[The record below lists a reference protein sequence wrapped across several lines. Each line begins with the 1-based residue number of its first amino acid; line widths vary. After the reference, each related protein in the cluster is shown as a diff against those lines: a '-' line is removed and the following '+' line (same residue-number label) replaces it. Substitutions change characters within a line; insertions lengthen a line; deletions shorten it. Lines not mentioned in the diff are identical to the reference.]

1 MPSIQ
6 KSVVLA
12 VALCGVLIA
21 SHQAVA
27 GAASD
32 TSGAVPIRT
41 YAADNGGRVSICGE
55 QLTTP
60 LVLSSVMEFTA
71 ARLFPGGL

>member
-6 KSVVLA
+6 KSVVLS
-12 VALCGVLIA
+12 VALCGVLMA

-27 GAASD
+27 GAALDMS
-32 TSGAVPIRT
+32 SAVPIRT
-41 YAADNGGRVSICGE
+41 YAADNGGRVLICGE

-60 LVLSSVMEFTA
+60 LVLSKVMEFTA
-71 ARLFPGGL
+71 AQVGSGS